1 MNSSA
6 FVLCPRCTKEGCFC
20 PLNKRED
27 EQIKCGLCGTTWPDL
42 QSFLKEIDVIE
53 SNVTWEED

>member
-1 MNSSA
+1 MNGNA

-27 EQIKCGLCGTTWPDL
+27 EVIRCGLCGTTWPDL
-42 QSFLKEIDVIE
+42 VAFLKEIDVSPSGVE
-53 SNVTWEED
+53 WAED